1 MSSLTIVHVISAE
14 DVFGPEKTTL
24 NECLWLNKKNC
35 RCIVINIWNDEN
47 VPIKIKAEN
56 AGVEY
61 ISLVSLRRL
70 DLNLI
75 SKLKS
80 LLQSNNCQ
88 LVHSHG
94 YKADLFT
101 YLATRKTSI
110 RRVTTIHGWTSEDA
124 KVLVYEWLQSKVWR
138 LFDRVYAVSQGYFDI
153 AIKKKI
159 SLSKMRLIYNGI
171 IVDNT
176 EGFSRPDKKQAK
188 ISFGLNPDMFV
199 VSIIGRLSIEKGHD
213 MFIDVAA
220 EIVSQ
225 FDNVQFA
232 IVGDGV
238 QKGVLKKQIENLGL
252 ENRVFFLGHC
262 DQMQQLYDAT
272 DAVAICSHREGLP
285 NVLLEAMLNEIP
297 VVSVKVGGVPEVIE
311 DGKNGLIVSSA
322 EVKEFS
328 GKLMQLINDREF
340 YMSLSQDARN
350 RIINNFSFEKRMT
363 SIYEEYISLI
373 GGV

>member
-1 MSSLTIVHVISAE
+1 VSSFTVVHVISAE
-14 DVFGPEKTTL
+14 DVFGPEKTTI
-24 NECLWLNKKNC
+24 NECLWLNNKNC

-47 VPIKIKAEN
+47 VPIRAKAEK

-61 ISLVSLRRL
+61 ISLVSVRRL
-70 DLNLI
+70 DLKLI
-75 SKLKS
+75 SRLKS
-80 LLQSNNCQ
+80 LLQSNKCQ

-110 RRVTTIHGWTSEDA
+110 KRVTTIHGWTSEDV

-159 SLSKMRLIYNGI
+159 SSSKMRLIYNGI
-171 IVDNT
+171 IVDNAK
-176 EGFSRPDKKQAK
+176 EFMRPDKKQAK
-188 ISFGLNPDMFV
+188 VSFSLDPDKFL

-213 MFIDVAA
+213 MFVSVAA
-220 EIVSQ
+220 EVLSQ
-225 FDNVQFA
+225 SDNVQFA

-238 QKGVLKKQIENLGL
+238 QQAALKKQIESLGI
-252 ENRVFFLGHC
+252 EDHVFFLGHC
-262 DQMQQLYDAT
+262 DQMQLLYDAT

-285 NVLLEAMLNEIP
+285 NVLLEAMLNEVP
-297 VVSVKVGGVPEVIE
+297 VVSLKVGGVPEVIE
-311 DGKNGLIVSSA
+311 DGKNGLIVSGGKI
-322 EVKEFS
+322 EEFAS
-328 GKLMQLINDREF
+328 KLRQLITDKEF
-340 YMSLSQDARN
+340 YMSLSQDARK

-363 SIYEEYISLI
+363 SIYEEYVTLI